1 MHWKIF
7 LATALLG
14 SLAFQVVTTS
24 AAQPD
29 SMAVP
34 FMTQFD
40 GSKFAASDCGP
51 ASVAMAIDYATGEHF
66 TPLQARQAIIQ
77 LPGGGYASNPDSG
90 TAIGD
95 LARVARAHKV
105 EAFMGDGA
113 ASTGWSSARIRLHLS
128 QGHPVIVLTRLSYL
142 PGYKPG
148 STVDHY
154 ILLTG
159 ATSGGYVYN
168 DPAISGGSKRTIT
181 EAQLQM
187 AQRMSSIPGQGAAFA
202 GPPSAAPAPAPA
214 PAPTGPT
221 QKVTVKVGDTLSQL
235 AEHYGVTV
243 QQIAAL
249 NRGTI
254 FDVNHIEVGQAIKVP
269 QPQDDPEPT
278 AAPAES
284 DAKPAAPTDPDDAK
298 TPTSASGAQDAKT
311 QPAVTDAK
319 TPASTNDSK
328 KPATAASVAP
338 TPHTGGDGKSGPK
351 IQ

>member
-51 ASVAMAIDYATGEHF
+51 ASVAMAIDYATGEHL

-90 TAIGD
+90 TAIQD
-95 LARVARAHKV
+95 LARIARAHKV
-105 EAFMGDGA
+105 DAFMGDGPG
-113 ASTGWSSARIRLHLS
+113 STGWTTARIRAHLS

-154 ILLTG
+154 IILTG
-159 ATSGGYVYN
+159 ATSAGYIYN
-168 DPAISGGSKRTIT
+168 DPAISNGAKRSIS

-187 AQRMSSIPGQGAAFA
+187 AQRMSSVPGQGAAFS
-202 GPPSAAPAPAPA
+202 GPAPVAPV
-214 PAPTGPT
+214 PDVPT
-221 QKVTVKVGDTLSQL
+221 QKITVKVGDTLSQL
-235 AEHYGVTV
+235 AEQYGMSLQDLV
-243 QQIAAL
+243 AL
-249 NRGTI
+249 NRASI
-254 FDVNHIEVGQAIKVP
+254 SNVNHIEVGQVIKVP
-269 QPQDDPEPT
+269 QPKDEPEAA
-278 AAPAES
+278 AAPGGSE
-284 DAKPAAPTDPDDAK
+284 AKPAASTNGGPDAK
-298 TPTSASGAQDAKT
+298 AAASASGSSDAKAATSASGGADAKAAT
-311 QPAVTDAK
+311 SASGSTDAK
-319 TPASTNDSK
+319 AATSAASTDTKAAAPASDAK
-328 KPATAASVAP
+328 AP
-338 TPHTGGDGKSGPK
+338 SD
-351 IQ
+351 